1 MGDLRGRSLTTMKR
15 ILAILLQLLC
25 AAVAVAVLP
34 TPVTLTVSVN
44 TNGVVVAPTN
54 FWSTNGAAI
63 RAVVTGGDPATNH
76 TFSTNAFVVEGSAV
90 RLGDWITLTNNLTFD
105 ADLLRDVEFNDVAR
119 LTLDATDA
127 SLSGVATVYVD
138 GGTTT
143 IRGSTNVQII
153 TPGISGD
160 TVTNG
165 FALRV
170 IDAVEGTVEYSPAES
185 LTFATGTTLQVVMLR
200 AWAASGAYTLTSAT
214 RDGDGVVTTATVSWP
229 DGSSGAY
236 VTVSKN
242 PTWLTVDAYTVTH
255 ANSGKTATQPLVTRD
270 GNGNVTAQ
278 PAITITP

>member
-1 MGDLRGRSLTTMKR
+1 MKR
-15 ILAILLQLLC
+15 TLAIILHLLC
-25 AAVAVAVLP
+25 AVAAVAVLP
-34 TPVTLTVSVN
+34 TPLTLTVAVN

-90 RLGDWITLTNNLTFD
+90 RLADWINLTNTLTFD
-105 ADLLRDVEFNDVAR
+105 ANLLQDVEFNDVAR

-127 SLSGVATVYVD
+127 SLTGVATVYVD

-170 IDAVEGTVEYSPAES
+170 TDAVEGTVEYSPAES
-185 LTFATGTTLQVVMLR
+185 LTFSTGTTLQVVMLR
-200 AWAASGAYTLTSAT
+200 AWSACGAYTLTSAT
-214 RDGDGVVTTATVSWP
+214 RDGDGVITTATIAWP
-229 DGSSGAY
+229 DGSTGTFTRTA
-236 VTVSKN
+236 KN
-242 PTWLTVDAYTVTH
+242 PVFLAIDAYTITH
-255 ANSGKTATQPLVTRD
+255 TRSGSTITQSAVTRD
-270 GNGNVTAQ
+270 ANGNITAQ
-278 PAITITP
+278 PALTVSP

>member
-1 MGDLRGRSLTTMKR
+1 MKR
-15 ILAILLQLLC
+15 IIAILLQLLC

-63 RAVVTGGDPATNH
+63 RAVVTGGDPATNY

-105 ADLLRDVEFNDVAR
+105 ADLLHDIEFNDIAR

-127 SLSGVATVYVD
+127 SLSGVASVYVD

-170 IDAVEGTVEYSPAES
+170 TDAVEGTVEYSPAES
-185 LTFATGTTLQVVMLR
+185 LTFSTGTTLQVVMLR
-200 AWAASGAYTLTSAT
+200 AWAASGAYTLTTAT
-214 RDGDGVVTTATVSWP
+214 RDVDGVITTATIAWP
-229 DGSSGAY
+229 DGSPGIFTR
-236 VTVSKN
+236 VTKN
-242 PTWLTVDAYTVTH
+242 GTYLTIDAYTITH
-255 ANSGKTATQPLVTRD
+255 SRSGLTVTQPTVTRN
-270 GNGNVTAQ
+270 GNGDVTAQ
-278 PAITITP
+278 PAITVN

>member
-1 MGDLRGRSLTTMKR
+1 MKR
-15 ILAILLQLLC
+15 IIAILLQLLC

-76 TFSTNAFVVEGSAV
+76 TFSTNAFVVQGSAV

-105 ADLLRDVEFNDVAR
+105 ADLVRDVEFNDIAR

-127 SLSGVATVYVD
+127 SLSGVATVYLD
-138 GGTTT
+138 GGITT
-143 IRGSTNVQII
+143 IRGATNVQII

-170 IDAVEGTVEYSPAES
+170 TDAVEGTVEYSPAEL
-185 LTFATGTTLQVVMLR
+185 LTFSTGTTLQVVMLR
-200 AWAASGAYTLTSAT
+200 AWAASNAFTITSAT
-214 RDGDGVVTTATVSWP
+214 RDADGVITTATISWP
-229 DGSSGAY
+229 DGSSGTFTR
-236 VTVSKN
+236 TVKN
-242 PTWLTVDAYTVTH
+242 PTYLTIDAFTVTH
-255 ANSGKTATQPLVTRD
+255 AASGKTITQATVTRD
-270 GNGNVTAQ
+270 ANGNVTAQ
-278 PAITITP
+278 PALTID